1 MQLPDCLVLCARPS
15 KAKQKT
21 DGIHTY
27 VCTLSVSLLQTHE
40 SPPLHTLQ
48 HATIIMNTMG
58 EAPVQLVVQHGLGS
72 VRHTRL
78 DAECIRAYTW
88 GNDMVRCTPLLDG
101 SEARIV
107 TRAHTHACTHTHT
120 HTHACTH
127 TGPIQAHVENMQ
139 YEYKCLDITSHHI
152 IFAHYFPIL
161 LLALIG
167 IVANKEYSN
176 NNSIFCLTTHSDSL
190 RRSCPSRRC

>member
-1 MQLPDCLVLCARPS
+1 M
-15 KAKQKT
+15 
-21 DGIHTY
+21 
-27 VCTLSVSLLQTHE
+27 LSVY
-40 SPPLHTLQ
+40 
-48 HATIIMNTMG
+48 
-58 EAPVQLVVQHGLGS
+58 
-72 VRHTRL
+72 VRT
-78 DAECIRAYTW
+78 YTW
-88 GNDMVRCTPLLDG
+88 GNNMVRCTPLLDG
-101 SEARIV
+101 SETRMV
-107 TRAHTHACTHTHT
+107 TQAHTHAWAYTHACTHTHARMHACTHTHARMHTHTHTCMHT

-139 YEYKCLDITSHHI
+139 YEYKCLNITSHHI